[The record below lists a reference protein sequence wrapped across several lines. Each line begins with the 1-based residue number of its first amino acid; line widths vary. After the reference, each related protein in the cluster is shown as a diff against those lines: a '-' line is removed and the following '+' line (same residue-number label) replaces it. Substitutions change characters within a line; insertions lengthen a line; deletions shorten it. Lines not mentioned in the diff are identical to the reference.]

1 MNSSLGRLKSACNPE
16 SGTIAYGYD
25 GNGNLTLKTDA
36 RSVTT
41 TFSYDALNRL
51 TGKGYAGETVTA
63 PDTATPNVTYAYEG
77 GKDFRTA
84 VTTSAGS
91 YEVGGFDALGRPS
104 VAVQRAGAQNFT
116 FSNLQWAA
124 MGQMVSMTYPSG
136 RVASYSYD
144 RAGRPSGLTGKVNAS
159 AAAETYA
166 SAVSYAPHGAMTG
179 LVTGDNVTHS
189 RGYDERLRMKSA
201 QATGLMT
208 LTMGWS
214 AGGNLLSQRIQRP
227 GLSLDVTQNFQYDSL
242 NRLCAAVE
250 ASTASAI
257 TAVCG
262 TTPSGANWKQTY
274 IYDQAGNRALTGT
287 STSAVSDNSPHSDN
301 GITVPFD
308 GSNHWLLA
316 ADYDLAGNMIRMRTQ
331 TMDWDAESRLKRV
344 KDAGALLASFTYDG
358 DGRRLTKTANGKI
371 GRAHV

>member
-1 MNSSLGRLKSACNPE
+1 MVDEGGVKRSNEVDGAGRLVAVNELNTDSSVYARTTYAYDSLDGLIGVTQPGMAASCGGAAYTRSFVNSSLGRLKSACNPE
-16 SGTIAYGYD
+16 NGTIAYGYD
-25 GNGNLTLKTDA
+25 GNGTLTLKTDA
-36 RSVTT
+36 RSVIT

-166 SAVSYAPHGAMTG
+166 SAIS
-179 LVTGDNVTHS
+179 
-189 RGYDERLRMKSA
+189 
-201 QATGLMT
+201 
-208 LTMGWS
+208 
-214 AGGNLLSQRIQRP
+214 
-227 GLSLDVTQNFQYDSL
+227 
-242 NRLCAAVE
+242 
-250 ASTASAI
+250 
-257 TAVCG
+257 
-262 TTPSGANWKQTY
+262 
-274 IYDQAGNRALTGT
+274 
-287 STSAVSDNSPHSDN
+287 
-301 GITVPFD
+301 
-308 GSNHWLLA
+308 
-316 ADYDLAGNMIRMRTQ
+316 
-331 TMDWDAESRLKRV
+331 
-344 KDAGALLASFTYDG
+344 
-358 DGRRLTKTANGKI
+358 
-371 GRAHV
+371 